1 MIAPV
6 AVGQVRF
13 TLPGL
18 AADAR
23 GVVSGRDM
31 AARFATLDRVV
42 WFLRLLSA
50 ASDLD
55 ACWSGMRLIPVRSP
69 LGLREM
75 LLLLPVP
82 STEAADLVA
91 RAARTAGGQA
101 ATGAGRHFVE
111 YRDARAPLGY
121 DVVEVARGSGEFVFY
136 CADQVVYCQAE
147 GERSLVRLLLGLDL
161 LRRPGGSRDAPGEGG
176 AGYVTARR
184 GLGARLCEYLYRVG
198 VKARAAQCEV
208 AAESAF
214 GLHTGFWVFHIEDLP
229 TRLRSLM
236 AETPGLALYRPV
248 TDGVAVAAGYRH
260 PVNLAACRVLFPE
273 DRLLLLAPR
282 PAGATQLD
290 PAPMLADIAD
300 LLPLPVFSAG
310 EAPALSARP
319 TQAKRL
325 DVPLRLAYAPEV
337 SARAKA
343 AYLPWSQVGWLRRLC
358 QALPPSALRG
368 HQVALLDDAV
378 LVVASDELAAL
389 PFGKLLDQAAPGVLV
404 PAGMRLAPAVDP
416 EALAKKLGTGD
427 SSLLVFASAGEA
439 PLRIPAAAMQP
450 LDRLILAEMT
460 VAAPPLEARS
470 HPVAEREEAVEIET
484 DGLGPFPLWG
494 LETKRK

>member
-50 ASDLD
+50 AGDLD
-55 ACWSGMRLIPVRSP
+55 ACWSGMRLTLVRSS

-75 LLLLPVP
+75 VLLVPAP

-91 RAARTAGGQA
+91 RVARTAGGQA

-121 DVVEVARGSGEFVFY
+121 DVSEVAREPGDFVFY
-136 CADQVVYCQAE
+136 GADQVVTCQAE
-147 GERSLVRLLLGLDL
+147 SDRSLPRLLLGLDL
-161 LRRPGGSRDAPGEGG
+161 LRRPGGFRGAPGDSG
-176 AGYVTARR
+176 ACYATARR
-184 GLGARLCEYLYRVG
+184 GLGARLCEYLGRAG
-198 VKARAAQCEV
+198 VQARAALCEQT
-208 AAESAF
+208 AESAF
-214 GLHTGFWVFHIEDLP
+214 GMATGFWLFHIEDLP
-229 TRLRSLM
+229 ARLCSLM
-236 AETPGLALYRPV
+236 SETPGLALYRQV

-260 PVNLAACRVLFPE
+260 PVNLAGCRVLFSE
-273 DRLLLLAPR
+273 SRLLLLAPR
-282 PAGATQLD
+282 PTGATLLD
-290 PAPMLADIAD
+290 PAPALVDMAD
-300 LLPLPVFSAG
+300 LLPLPVFAAG
-310 EAPALSARP
+310 ESPSVSARP
-319 TQAKRL
+319 VQPKRL
-325 DVPLRLAYAPEV
+325 DVPLRLVPAPER

-358 QALPPSALRG
+358 LALPSNVLRG
-368 HQVALLDDAV
+368 HRVAVLDDAV
-378 LVVASDELAAL
+378 LLVAPDELAAL
-389 PFGKLLDQAAPGVLV
+389 PLGKLLDQAAPGVLL
-404 PAGMRLAPAVDP
+404 PAGMRLAPTLDP
-416 EALAKKLGTGD
+416 EALAKRLGAGD
-427 SSLLVFASAGEA
+427 KSLLVFHSVGEP

-450 LDRLILAEMT
+450 LDRRILAELT
-460 VAAPPLEARS
+460 VGTGFSQTRP
-470 HPVAEREEAVEIET
+470 HPVAEQEEAVEIES
-484 DGLGPFPLWG
+484 DRLGPFSLWG
-494 LETKRK
+494 LKRK